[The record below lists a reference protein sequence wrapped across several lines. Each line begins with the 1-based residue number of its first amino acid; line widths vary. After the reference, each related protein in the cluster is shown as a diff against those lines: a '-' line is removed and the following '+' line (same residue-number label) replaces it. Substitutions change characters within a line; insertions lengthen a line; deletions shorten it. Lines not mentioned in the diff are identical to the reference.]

1 MVCWPVAS
9 ESNFRKQ
16 PASCVVVR
24 HSTAL
29 GVEGISDGREACGYC
44 DRGSVVS
51 SLSIYLIA
59 GNIFQCFSLF
69 INLKSAHVSG
79 RQPAPELACIA
90 TGPTCSCFGIATF
103 AIHDFAANECCFNC
117 NYWQC
122 VLTNHKAFARSST
135 EAHPTTTQK
144 SAFSVLLYCYILSK
158 FCVDKMFLKVHLLHL
173 LVVGRPRYMI
183 SIEMPWEAAGEEWP
197 KKQGALWLY

>member
-9 ESNFRKQ
+9 ESNLRKQ

-24 HSTAL
+24 HSAAL

-51 SLSIYLIA
+51 SLYILLDRGLGYLGI
-59 GNIFQCFSLF
+59 IFQCFSLF

-90 TGPTCSCFGIATF
+90 TGPTFSCFGIATL
-103 AIHDFAANECCFNC
+103 AVHDFAANECWFNC

-135 EAHPTTTQK
+135 EAHPTKNTTEK
-144 SAFSVLLYCYILSK
+144 CRWKFILPS
-158 FCVDKMFLKVHLLHL
+158 

>member
-1 MVCWPVAS
+1 MMICNGMLTCS
-9 ESNFRKQ
+9 FRKQ
-16 PASCVVVR
+16 PQKATCKLRGCAAFCCIRSWGHFR
-24 HSTAL
+24 WERSMWL
-29 GVEGISDGREACGYC
+29 LWQRFGGVKLVYLL
-44 DRGSVVS
+44 DRG
-51 SLSIYLIA
+51 LGYLGI
-59 GNIFQCFSLF
+59 IFQCFSLF

-90 TGPTCSCFGIATF
+90 TGPTFSCFGIATL
-103 AIHDFAANECCFNC
+103 AVHDFAANECWFNC

-135 EAHPTTTQK
+135 EAHPTKNTTEK
-144 SAFSVLLYCYILSK
+144 RRWKFILPS
-158 FCVDKMFLKVHLLHL
+158 